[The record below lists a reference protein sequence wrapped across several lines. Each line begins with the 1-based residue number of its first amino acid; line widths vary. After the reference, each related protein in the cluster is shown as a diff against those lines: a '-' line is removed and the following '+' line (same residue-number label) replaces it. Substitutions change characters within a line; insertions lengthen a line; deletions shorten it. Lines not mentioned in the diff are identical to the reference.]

1 MLPFVKTNTTIAA
14 PPAVPARLLD
24 IGAGADPWTEMAA
37 TVAAFVEHTGNLPGP
52 GPEQRE
58 DEMAGWLA
66 VQRRAAQQ
74 RRMTEEHRVFLDTR
88 IPGWRQSREE
98 RWNSQ
103 LALLSQARTAG
114 VPVRGQLKV
123 WLKSQRRAAA
133 AGSLRADRKASLDAA
148 APGWDRPALG
158 GEYLWLSRAEDLA
171 NYVDFSGR
179 LPASAGGT
187 AEATGLYRWMSY
199 QRVLARAG
207 RLTKTR
213 RKWLDKNVP
222 GWLPDHD
229 GRDVHWAAQ
238 AKALGVFR
246 EETGRWPSVAVAAE
260 KTLARWLGTQRAA
273 ARADRMGSARRET
286 LDSVAAGWLR
296 VRQGV

>member
-1 MLPFVKTNTTIAA
+1 
-14 PPAVPARLLD
+14 
-24 IGAGADPWTEMAA
+24 MAA
-37 TVAAFVEHTGNLPGP
+37 AVARFVERDGNLPAP
-52 GPEQRE
+52 GAEPAE

-74 RRMTEEHRVFLDTR
+74 RRMTEEHKVFLDTR

-103 LALLSQARTAG
+103 LALLSQARSAGTA
-114 VPVRGQLKV
+114 VRGQLKV

-133 AGSLRADRKASLDAA
+133 ACSLRADRKAALDAA
-148 APGWDRPALG
+148 APGWDLPALG

-207 RLTKTR
+207 KLTKAR

-229 GRDVHWAAQ
+229 GREVHWSAQ
-238 AKALGVFR
+238 AKALEVFR

-273 ARADRMGSARRET
+273 ARAGRMVAARRQT
-286 LDSVAAGWLR
+286 LDAAAAGWLR
-296 VRQGV
+296 DRQGA

>member
-1 MLPFVKTNTTIAA
+1 MNTLTIPAPSEAPAQQPAA
-14 PPAVPARLLD
+14 GD
-24 IGAGADPWTEMAA
+24 GTDPWTEMAA
-37 TVAAFVEHTGNLPGP
+37 SVALFVERTGNLPVP
-52 GPEQRE
+52 GAEPAE

-74 RRMTEEHRVFLDTR
+74 GRMAGPHRSFLDTR
-88 IPGWRQSREE
+88 IPAWRQSRQE

-103 LALLSQARTAG
+103 LALLAETRSAG
-114 VPVRGQLKV
+114 APVRGQLKV
-123 WLKSQRRAAA
+123 WLKSQRRTAA
-133 AGSLRADRKASLDAA
+133 AGNLTADRKAALDAV
-148 APGWDRPALG
+148 APGWDQPAPG
-158 GEYLWLSRAEDLA
+158 AEYLWLSRAEDLA

-199 QRVLARAG
+199 QRVLARSD
-207 RLTKTR
+207 RLTKAR

-222 GWLPDHD
+222 GWLPEHD
-229 GRDVHWAAQ
+229 AREVHWSAR
-238 AKALGVFR
+238 AKALEVFR

-273 ARADRMGSARRET
+273 ARAGQMGTERLEA
-286 LDSVAAGWLR
+286 LDAAAVGWLQ
-296 VRQGV
+296 VRQGA

>member
-1 MLPFVKTNTTIAA
+1 MLPCVKTLTISAQPAA
-14 PPAVPARLLD
+14 PARGFAL
-24 IGAGADPWTEMAA
+24 GAGTDPWTEMAA
-37 TVAAFVEHTGNLPGP
+37 AVAESVERTGSLPAP
-52 GPEQRE
+52 GDEPVE
-58 DEMAGWLA
+58 DGMAGWLA

-74 RRMTEEHRVFLDTR
+74 GRMTTPHRHFLDTR
-88 IPGWRQSREE
+88 IPGWRQSRQE

-103 LALLSQARTAG
+103 LALLGEAHTAG
-114 VPVRGQLKV
+114 TPVRGQLKI

-133 AGSLRADRKASLDAA
+133 AGQLSAGRKAALDAR
-148 APGWDRPALG
+148 APGWDRPAVDPEL
-158 GEYLWLSRAEDLA
+158 LWLGRAEDLA

-179 LPASAGGT
+179 LPVSAGGT

-199 QRVLARAG
+199 QRGLARAG
-207 RLTKTR
+207 KITKTR

-229 GRDVHWAAQ
+229 GREVHWTAQ
-238 AKALGVFR
+238 AKALGSFR
-246 EETGRWPSVAVAAE
+246 ETTGRWPSVAVPAE

-273 ARADRMGSARRET
+273 ASAGRMGAARRET
-286 LDSVAAGWLR
+286 LDTAAAGWLR

>member
-1 MLPFVKTNTTIAA
+1 MLPFVKTLTIPA
-14 PPAVPARLLD
+14 PAKAPARLPA
-24 IGAGADPWTEMAA
+24 AGDSADPWTEMAA
-37 TVAAFVEHTGNLPGP
+37 TVSDFVERSGNLPGP
-52 GPEQRE
+52 GADPVE

-74 RRMTEEHRVFLDTR
+74 RRITDEHKAFLDTR
-88 IPGWRQSREE
+88 IPGWRQSRQE

-103 LALLSQARTAG
+103 LSLLTAARTEGA
-114 VPVRGQLKV
+114 PIRGQLKI

-133 AGSLRADRKASLDAA
+133 AGQLSAGRRAELDAR
-148 APGWDRPALG
+148 APGWDRPAADPEL
-158 GEYLWLSRAEDLA
+158 LWLGRAEDLA

-187 AEATGLYRWMSY
+187 AEATGLYRWMSH
-199 QRVLARAG
+199 QRGLARAG
-207 RLTKTR
+207 KLTKAR

-229 GRDVHWAAQ
+229 GRELHWSAQ
-238 AKALGVFR
+238 AKALGSFR
-246 EETGRWPSVAVAAE
+246 EATGRWPSVAVPAE
-260 KTLARWLGTQRAA
+260 KALARWLGTQRAA
-273 ARADRMGSARRET
+273 ARAGRMGTARLET
-286 LDSVAAGWLR
+286 LETAAAGWLR

>member
-1 MLPFVKTNTTIAA
+1 MLPYVKTMTIAA
-14 PPAVPARLLD
+14 ATAAPVRIPV
-24 IGAGADPWTEMAA
+24 AGDGTDPWTEMAA
-37 TVAAFVEHTGNLPGP
+37 TVARFVERTGNLPAP
-52 GPEQRE
+52 GTEPTE

-74 RRMTEEHRVFLDTR
+74 SRMTGPHRDFLDTR
-88 IPGWRQSREE
+88 ITGWRQSRQD

-103 LALLSQARTAG
+103 LTLLGQAHTAG
-114 VPVRGQLKV
+114 TAVRGQLKV

-133 AGSLRADRKASLDAA
+133 AGNLSADRKAALDAA

-179 LPASAGGT
+179 LPVSIGGT
-187 AEATGLYRWMSY
+187 AETTGLYRWMSY

-207 RLTKTR
+207 RITKTR

-222 GWLPDHD
+222 GWLPEHD
-229 GRDVHWAAQ
+229 GREVSWAAQ
-238 AKALGVFR
+238 ARALASFR
-246 EETGRWPSVAVAAE
+246 ETTGRWPSVAVPAE

-273 ARADRMGSARRET
+273 ARAGRMGAARRET
-286 LDSVAAGWLR
+286 LDTAAAGWLR

>member
-1 MLPFVKTNTTIAA
+1 MLPYVKTLTISAQPAA
-14 PPAVPARLLD
+14 PVRLPAA
-24 IGAGADPWTEMAA
+24 GAGNDPWTEMAA
-37 TVAAFVEHTGNLPGP
+37 AVAGFVERSGNLPAP
-52 GPEQRE
+52 GAEPAE

-74 RRMTEEHRVFLDTR
+74 GRMTDPHRDFLDTR
-88 IPGWRQSREE
+88 ITGWRQSRQE

-103 LALLSQARTAG
+103 LALLGQARADGTA
-114 VPVRGQLKV
+114 VRGQLKV
-123 WLKSQRRAAA
+123 WLKSQRRAVA
-133 AGSLRADRKASLDAA
+133 AGSLSPDRKAALDAA

-187 AEATGLYRWMSY
+187 TEATGLYRWMSY
-199 QRVLARAG
+199 QRGLARAG
-207 RLTKTR
+207 RITKAR

-229 GRDVHWAAQ
+229 GREVHWAAQ
-238 AKALGVFR
+238 AKALGSFR
-246 EETGRWPSVAVAAE
+246 ETTGRWPSVAVPAE

-273 ARADRMGSARRET
+273 ARAGRMGSARRET
-286 LDSVAAGWLR
+286 LDTVAAGWLR

>member
-1 MLPFVKTNTTIAA
+1 MLPYVKTLTISAQPAA
-14 PPAVPARLLD
+14 PVRLPA
-24 IGAGADPWTEMAA
+24 AGDGTDPWTEMAD
-37 TVAAFVEHTGNLPGP
+37 TVVRFVERSGTLPAP
-52 GPEQRE
+52 GAEPVE

-74 RRMTEEHRVFLDTR
+74 GRMTSAHRSFLDTR

-98 RWNSQ
+98 RWKSQ
-103 LALLSQARTAG
+103 LALLSEATAAG
-114 VPVRGQLKV
+114 TPVRGRLKV

-133 AGSLRADRKASLDAA
+133 AGQLSAARKSSLDER
-148 APGWDRPALG
+148 APGWDRPAVDPEL
-158 GEYLWLSRAEDLA
+158 LWLGRAEDLA

-179 LPASAGGT
+179 LPGSAGGP

-199 QRVLARAG
+199 QRGLARAG
-207 RLTKTR
+207 RLTKAR

-229 GRDVHWAAQ
+229 GREVHWSAQ
-238 AKALGVFR
+238 AKALESFR
-246 EETGRWPSVAVAAE
+246 ETTGRWPSVAVPAE

-273 ARADRMGSARRET
+273 ARAGRLGAARVET
-286 LDSVAAGWLR
+286 LDTAAAGWLR
-296 VRQGV
+296 VRQGM